1 MESAIEQW
9 DETRVGGEKGRDGGG
24 GGSARACGL
33 VDSPS
38 SFKLKI
44 SDDRLK
50 TTREAP
56 AFHGRSIYSR
66 EFSV

>member
-1 MESAIEQW
+1 MKPGLEEKK
-9 DETRVGGEKGRDGGG
+9 GGMGD
-24 GGSARACGL
+24 SARACGL

-38 SFKLKI
+38 SFKPKI